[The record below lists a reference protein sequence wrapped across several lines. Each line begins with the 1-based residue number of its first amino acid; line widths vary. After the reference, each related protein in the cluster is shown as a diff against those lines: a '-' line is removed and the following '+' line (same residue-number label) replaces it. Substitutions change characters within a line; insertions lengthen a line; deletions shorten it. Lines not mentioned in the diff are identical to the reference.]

1 MQNEYVEL
9 FDRGMARIAD
19 EILPIM
25 LSTMEPDQ
33 TFIDAFCGGCAIVE
47 RVPKEYP
54 RIANDNNRYL
64 IAMLQRLTTD
74 NQRKPHS
81 HLFCGTLQPLP
92 TEVIIICLESC
103 KGTTSAGAFSAIH
116 PHLQFLRFHVYN
128 PPNRLYLFG
137 AACVKAIVKVR
148 TG

>member
-64 IAMLQRLTTD
+64 IAMLQRLTPD

-103 KGTTSAGAFSAIH
+103 KGTT
-116 PHLQFLRFHVYN
+116 
-128 PPNRLYLFG
+128 
-137 AACVKAIVKVR
+137 
-148 TG
+148 